1 MIIGKSVNQN
11 TSLKNFF
18 IIKNSQISK
27 NNLYFISRNL
37 IFKKIK
43 KLENFDRDLVAFRA
57 NLNLYINKYTSS
69 SYQSDYSFQM
79 SEKKGNILS
88 PIFSVIK

>member
-1 MIIGKSVNQN
+1 MIIGKSANQN

-43 KLENFDRDLVAFRA
+43 KLEKFDRDIVAFRA
-57 NLNLYINKYTSS
+57 NLNLYV
-69 SYQSDYSFQM
+69 YQ
-79 SEKKGNILS
+79 
-88 PIFSVIK
+88 